1 MRQAL
6 LFSLICHAALG
17 IGSFLWIAFGTNE
30 VPQVFTVDLVQAV
43 PAASAPV
50 TPSVEVAPPTPAP
63 VEIEKEVEQR
73 DLRPEPPTEKPWQE
87 ETASDLTI
95 ASTEIRVADER
106 TELGSV
112 APVVQPRLDSGVKD
126 SRFAIDKP
134 AGEPGLVGIE
144 GIEASGSPVPLR
156 MTQPDSRSRAFVI
169 LHAVQPEYPP
179 RERERGIEGNVTVEL
194 VVDELGSVAK
204 VNVVELVGPESFRT
218 SAIAAVRQFKFQPPI
233 ENGVPSSMGIK
244 FRIKFR
250 INDGVGIQ

>member
-6 LFSLICHAALG
+6 LLSLICHAALG
-17 IGSFLWIAFGTNE
+17 IGSFLWIAFGGTND

-43 PAASAPV
+43 PAASAPA
-50 TPSVEVAPPTPAP
+50 TASVEVARPTPAP
-63 VEIEKEVEQR
+63 VETRKEAEQR
-73 DLRPEPPTEKPWQE
+73 NLRPEPSAEKPRHE
-87 ETASDLTI
+87 ETAPDLTV
-95 ASTEIRVADER
+95 ASTEIRVADEK

-112 APVVQPRLDSGVKD
+112 DDRVVQPRLDSGVKD
-126 SRFAIDKP
+126 SRFAIDTP
-134 AGEPGLVGIE
+134 AGEPGLV

-156 MTQPDSRSRAFVI
+156 MSQPDSRSRTYVI

-233 ENGVPSSMGIK
+233 ENGVPSSMWIK

-250 INDGVGIQ
+250 INDGVDVR